1 MKRFSMAA
9 IVTLALAMMAAG
21 CSSDDSP
28 TGDSGTD
35 GDGDQAAA
43 TVLRVVIE
51 NTGASTIDYTPD
63 IVFFYPDSTDE
74 SNVTGGSIGP
84 NNSAPWGVD
93 ESEEGAVG
101 ITADIALD
109 SDGSVRVW
117 IEEGT
122 WDGFS
127 FDGTEVAAD
136 TTSGMGSVISL
147 EYGDTSTP

>member
-9 IVTLALAMMAAG
+9 LVTLALAMAAAG

-28 TGDSGTD
+28 TGDSGGD

-43 TVLRVVIE
+43 TVLRVVID
-51 NTGASTIDYTPD
+51 NTGSSTLDYTPD
-63 IVFFYPDSTDE
+63 IVFFYPDSTDD
-74 SNVTGGSIGP
+74 SNITGGSIGP
-84 NNSAPWGVD
+84 SNTSPTQID
-93 ESEEGAVG
+93 DSEEGAVG
-101 ITADIALD
+101 ITADITLD
-109 SDGSVRVW
+109 SDGSARVW

-136 TTSGMGSVISL
+136 TASGTGSVISL
-147 EYGDTSTP
+147 TYGDTSTP